1 MVVGIV
7 RAFLKKVWDSILRK
21 LMGFMKIHPLR
32 SHWNCPEYRD
42 PTGRA
47 GKSDTEDDRIAE
59 RNIDER
65 GTDYTIS
72 SGKYR
77 LHGQQ

>member
-1 MVVGIV
+1 
-7 RAFLKKVWDSILRK
+7 
-21 LMGFMKIHPLR
+21 MGFMKIHPLR
-32 SHWNCPEYRD
+32 KPLELSRVVQQD